1 MLSDKAFRIP
11 ICISALAA
19 TEQKSKD
26 YCFYSKPVLCMTIL
40 KSEILRYKPKKTTT
54 TKNRGDISLEYFFGK
69 DEILVKL

>member
-40 KSEILRYKPKKTTT
+40 KSEILRYKPKRKQQQ
-54 TKNRGDISLEYFFGK
+54 KNEGDILLEHF
-69 DEILVKL
+69 LVKTKYW